1 MGGGPGL
8 HQVIELT
15 AGVLQFRNLR
25 IDGGGT
31 LPPERDADLHGA
43 VAYGIGYSPSRR
55 VAITLVQEFG
65 IVSHQRDFLPRDR
78 NGITQQRATRLTV
91 RYGSGARR

>member
-1 MGGGPGL
+1 MPASL
-8 HQVIELT
+8 
-15 AGVLQFRNLR
+15 
-25 IDGGGT
+25 
-31 LPPERDADLHGA
+31 
-43 VAYGIGYSPSRR
+43 SRR
-55 VAITLVQEFG
+55 AALTLVQEFG